1 MPSLLH
7 RTYPYFAL
15 SLAVTA
21 CGDDGTRGESESA
34 TMASAST
41 SLGTTPGTGDTSS
54 ATQGTTPTSTD
65 TGGSMSATMGGT
77 DSQGTDTG
85 PTSGVTGTSD
95 TQGTATAT
103 SNGTDTTGGVC
114 EADKQCGGECC
125 GADELCDN
133 GECVPDCG
141 GPPPCGVAK
150 TCCADGDL
158 CYLGECVTPGNA
170 CDEQVCATKPDLNSC
185 GEGFLC
191 DPSLKLCLPSKA
203 DLGCQYVPPLNVF
216 KPTPVWTWGKRKVI
230 ACAKD
235 TDCQVA
241 EVCTN
246 KVCAVTWKHWTPA
259 ADDMPTHFQS
269 SSIPLVVDLDDNC
282 VPDIIFNTY
291 TGTSA
296 SANGVLRAVRGDTG
310 EKLWT
315 VTDAAQRTNS
325 TSNPAVGDI
334 NLDGKPEVVVTGEGK
349 YLLAFNND
357 GSFLWKSDPF
367 TGASS
372 SGSVAIANMDNEG
385 PPEII
390 HGAAVFD
397 NLGKK
402 KWEGASGI
410 GINGQGPISC
420 IADLNGD
427 GRPELIGGRTAYTTT
442 GVIAANS
449 FSGKALW
456 TSAVAT
462 DGFCG
467 VADFN
472 SDGNPEVVLVSV
484 GNVYVLNGQTGV
496 TLATA
501 AIPQAGS
508 GGPPNI
514 ADFNGDGYRDIG
526 VAGSLR
532 YTVYLFDPKVNK
544 LSTLWTAVTEDDSSQ
559 VTGSSVFDFDGDGRY
574 EVVYNDEAYIRIYP
588 GVEPDCNLVPPGP
601 GCNKNMTDL
610 EVLFKD
616 RNSSRTRTEYPVIAD
631 TDGDFKANI
640 VFATNNDSAASL
652 VTDAGIEV
660 FKDSLDN
667 WVSTR
672 PVWNQHT
679 YHITNV
685 GLVGEVPETEQN
697 NWTTPMDKPYNSYRN
712 NVQGASDFCA
722 PDLLP
727 YDLNFDAGLCADQL
741 DLSVYVANQGC
752 LGVGPGV
759 NVSFYEEKL
768 GLLGTVQTQGP
779 LVAGGAELVKLSV
792 PGKFVSV
799 TVWAAVDDDGMG
811 KGVLNECIEDNNSA
825 PMSTVCIPPG

>member
-1 MPSLLH
+1 MPSSMPRPL
-7 RTYPYFAL
+7 PYFAL
-15 SLAVTA
+15 SLALTA
-21 CGDDGTRGESESA
+21 CGDDARPDDTGAATGSTVSA
-34 TMASAST
+34 TIAT
-41 SLGTTPGTGDTSS
+41 EPGTSDSS
-54 ATQGTTPTSTD
+54 SGSGGQTGTPTTTES
-65 TGGSMSATMGGT
+65 GGGMSATMGGT
-77 DSQGTDTG
+77 SSTQGTDSG
-85 PTSGVTGTSD
+85 PTTGGTDTSD
-95 TQGTATAT
+95 TQGTSA
-103 SNGTDTTGGVC
+103 SSTTGGVC
-114 EADKQCGGECC
+114 EADKLCGADCC

-133 GECVPDCG
+133 GQCVPDCG
-141 GPPPCGVAK
+141 GPPPCGDAK
-150 TCCADGDL
+150 LCCADGDL
-158 CYLGECVTPGNA
+158 CYLGECVTPGAA

-185 GEGFLC
+185 GDGFLC

-216 KPTPVWTWGKRKVI
+216 KPTPVWTWGKRKAI

-235 TDCQVA
+235 ADCQTS

-246 KVCAVTWKHWTPA
+246 KVCAVTWKHWVPG
-259 ADDMPTHFQS
+259 ADDMPNHYQS
-269 SSIPLVVDLDDNC
+269 SSIPLVIDLDDNC
-282 VPDIIFNTY
+282 VPDVVFNTY
-291 TGTSA
+291 SGTDIT
-296 SANGVLRAVRGDTG
+296 ANGVLRAVRGDTG

-315 VTDAAQRTNS
+315 VTDAAYRTNS

-334 NLDGKPEVVVTGEGK
+334 DGDGKPEVVAVGAGK
-349 YLLAFNND
+349 YLVAIKSD
-357 GSFLWKSDPF
+357 GTPLWKSDAF
-367 TGASS
+367 TGGSS
-372 SGSVAIANMDNEG
+372 SGSLAIANMDNEG

-402 KWEGASGI
+402 KWEGAAGI

-427 GRPELIGGRTAYTTT
+427 GRPELIGGRTAYTTN
-442 GVIAANS
+442 GVIIANS
-449 FSGKALW
+449 FTGKTLW
-456 TSAVAT
+456 TSAVGT

-472 SDGNPEVVLVSV
+472 ADGKPEVVLVSSGSV
-484 GNVYVLNGQTGV
+484 HVLNGQTGV

-514 ADFNGDGYRDIG
+514 ADFDGDGVRDIG

-532 YTVYLFDPKVNK
+532 YTVYRFDPGANK
-544 LSTLWTAVTEDDSSQ
+544 LSTLWTAITEDDSSQ
-559 VTGSSVFDFDGDGRY
+559 VTGSSVFDFDGDGRN
-574 EVVYNDEAYIRIYP
+574 EVVYNDESYIRIYP
-588 GVEPDCNLVPPGP
+588 GVEPDCALNPPGA
-601 GCNKNMTDL
+601 GCNKNMTDV
-610 EVLFKD
+610 EVLFRD

-631 TDGDFKANI
+631 VDGDFKANI
-640 VFATNNDSAASL
+640 VFSTNNDSQAAI

-685 GLVGEVPETEQN
+685 GLVGEIADTEQN
-697 NWTTPMDKPYNSYRN
+697 NWTTPMGAPYNSYRN

-727 YDLNFDAGLCADQL
+727 YDLNFDAALCMNQL
-741 DLSVYVANQGC
+741 DVSVYVANQGC

-759 NVSFYEEKL
+759 NVSFYEEVL

-779 LVAGGAELVKLSV
+779 LVAGAAELVKLSV

-799 TVWAAVDDDGMG
+799 NVWAVVDDDGMG
-811 KGVLNECIEDNNSA
+811 NGQLNECIEDNNSA
-825 PMSTVCIPPG
+825 PMATLCIPPG